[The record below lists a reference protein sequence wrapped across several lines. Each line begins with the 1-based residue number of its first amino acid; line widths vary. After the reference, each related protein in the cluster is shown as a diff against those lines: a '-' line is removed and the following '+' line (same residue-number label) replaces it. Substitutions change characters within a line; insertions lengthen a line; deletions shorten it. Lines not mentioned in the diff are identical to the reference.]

1 MQPRLIRLLLVGQEH
16 DLSLVGGLGLPDHR
30 VAVLELV
37 LGRHTPRSRS
47 DFLEVAVTRHKD
59 KYRIILDVVGLVE
72 GLDRTRA
79 DDLGMTRCGIL
90 LDDCFQFLDDDIA
103 NLSRAAHDALQ
114 LLNLSRQCLGL
125 LGAL

>member
-16 DLSLVGGLGLPDHR
+16 DLGLVGGLGLPDDR

-37 LGRHTPRSRS
+37 LGRHTPRSRR
-47 DFLEVAVTRHKD
+47 DLLEVAVTCHKD
-59 KYRIILDVVGLVE
+59 KYRIILNVVGLVE

-79 DDLGMTRCGIL
+79 DDLGMARCRIL
-90 LDDCFQFLDDDIA
+90 LDDRFQFLDDDIA
-103 NLSRAAHDALQ
+103 NLSRAAHDTLK